1 MLPDSVQK
9 AFYHLHFRAEFAEK
23 KATAFQEFFVKIAGH
38 AYGADFEEV
47 RPYGKL
53 GDLKCDGYRA
63 SSKTV
68 FQCYAPLEMKDPE
81 LLKKI
86 KADFSGA
93 EAHWQSNMAEWRLVH
108 NSAEGLSATATMLL
122 IKIRTDHPTLSV
134 EPWSKTELETMVLGL
149 SLNSLIAIFGLAP
162 SSVEISTLTL
172 HDLKPVVDRLAR
184 QQPPAVTDMTPPSPD
199 KVEQNGL
206 SDDVVSLLIAG
217 RRKEALLHSYLA
229 KGPNVTKGEQI
240 AQQFR
245 MHYKELKEIGYSGDE
260 IFSKLQA
267 YAGGMKG
274 HASGSMTKAVVF
286 SDSRQDAANAALT
299 IERAH
304 YQDLR
309 RQLIIEIARK
319 TSSAPDNALQKVK
332 LQEEFESAHKRA
344 DWNAVAILAGKM
356 QLLERL
362 PATGEC
368 RSR

>member
-1 MLPDSVQK
+1 
-9 AFYHLHFRAEFAEK
+9 
-23 KATAFQEFFVKIAGH
+23 
-38 AYGADFEEV
+38 
-47 RPYGKL
+47 
-53 GDLKCDGYRA
+53 
-63 SSKTV
+63 
-68 FQCYAPLEMKDPE
+68 
-81 LLKKI
+81 
-86 KADFSGA
+86 
-93 EAHWQSNMAEWRLVH
+93 
-108 NSAEGLSATATMLL
+108 
-122 IKIRTDHPTLSV
+122 
-134 EPWSKTELETMVLGL
+134 
-149 SLNSLIAIFGLAP
+149 
-162 SSVEISTLTL
+162 
-172 HDLKPVVDRLAR
+172 
-184 QQPPAVTDMTPPSPD
+184 
-199 KVEQNGL
+199 
-206 SDDVVSLLIAG
+206 
-217 RRKEALLHSYLA
+217 
-229 KGPNVTKGEQI
+229 
-240 AQQFR
+240 
-245 MHYKELKEIGYSGDE
+245 LKEIGYSGDE